1 MLRHTLLTTI
11 DARTKT
17 SYRTVHHK
25 PHPPYNWLTREQR
38 LHIALYCDKVL
49 NARHTLPTTD
59 WRQNKDF
66 IKQCIA
72 IKYWMLDTPSL
83 QLIDA
88 RTKTSY
94 RTVHHK
100 PHPPYNWLTPEQRL
114 HIALY
119 CDKVLNARP
128 TLLKTDWRQNKDF
141 IQNCTPQATPFLQ
154 QFDPEQRL
162 HIALYCDK
170 VLNARH
176 TLFTTIDART
186 KTSYRTVHHKPHPP
200 YNWLTPEQRLHIALY
215 CDKVLNARHTLLT
228 TIDARTKTS
237 YRTVH
242 HKPHPSYNWL
252 TPEQRLHIAQY
263 WDKILNARHT
273 LPTTDWRQN
282 KDFIKQCIVI
292 KYWMLDT
299 PSLQLIYIGT
309 KTSYRTVHHKP
320 HPSYNWLMPEQRL
333 HIAQYWDK
341 YWMLDTPSLQ
351 LIDVR
356 TKTSYS
362 TVLGWTIEC

>member
-1 MLRHTLLTTI
+1 MLDTPSLKLIDARTKTSYRTVHHKPHPPYNWLTREQRLHIALYCDKVLNARHTLLTTI

-38 LHIALYCDKVL
+38 LHIAQYCDKVL

-114 HIALY
+114 HTELY
-119 CDKVLNARP
+119 TTSH
-128 TLLKTDWRQNKDF
+128 TLLTTDWRQNKDF
-141 IQNCTPQATPFLQ
+141 ILHCIAIKYWMLDTPSLK
-154 QFDPEQRL
+154 L
-162 HIALYCDK
+162 
-170 VLNARH
+170 
-176 TLFTTIDART
+176 
-186 KTSYRTVHHKPHPP
+186 
-200 YNWLTPEQRLHIALY
+200 
-215 CDKVLNARHTLLT
+215 
-228 TIDARTKTS
+228 IDARTKTS

-242 HKPHPSYNWL
+242 HKPHPSYNRL
-252 TPEQRLHIAQY
+252 T
-263 WDKILNARHT
+263 
-273 LPTTDWRQN
+273 QN
-282 KDFIKQCIVI
+282 KDFI
-292 KYWMLDT
+292 
-299 PSLQLIYIGT
+299 
-309 KTSYRTVHHKP
+309 
-320 HPSYNWLMPEQRL
+320 
-333 HIAQYWDK
+333 
-341 YWMLDTPSLQ
+341 
-351 LIDVR
+351 
-356 TKTSYS
+356 
-362 TVLGWTIEC
+362 

>member
-1 MLRHTLLTTI
+1 MYCDKVLNARHTLLTTDWRQNKDFIQNCTPQATPSLQLIDARTKTSYRTVHHKPHPPYNWLTPEQRLHIALYCDKVLNARHTLLTTI
-11 DARTKT
+11 DARKKT

-154 QFDPEQRL
+154 Q
-162 HIALYCDK
+162 
-170 VLNARH
+170 
-176 TLFTTIDART
+176 ID
-186 KTSYRTVHHKPHPP
+186 
-200 YNWLTPEQRLHIALY
+200 
-215 CDKVLNARHTLLT
+215 
-228 TIDARTKTS
+228 
-237 YRTVH
+237 
-242 HKPHPSYNWL
+242 
-252 TPEQRLHIAQY
+252 PEQRLHIAQY

-273 LPTTDWRQN
+273 LPTTDWREN
-282 KDFIKQCIVI
+282 NDFI
-292 KYWMLDT
+292 
-299 PSLQLIYIGT
+299 
-309 KTSYRTVHHKP
+309 
-320 HPSYNWLMPEQRL
+320 
-333 HIAQYWDK
+333 
-341 YWMLDTPSLQ
+341 
-351 LIDVR
+351 
-356 TKTSYS
+356 
-362 TVLGWTIEC
+362 

>member
-1 MLRHTLLTTI
+1 
-11 DARTKT
+11 
-17 SYRTVHHK
+17 
-25 PHPPYNWLTREQR
+25 
-38 LHIALYCDKVL
+38 
-49 NARHTLPTTD
+49 
-59 WRQNKDF
+59 
-66 IKQCIA
+66 
-72 IKYWMLDTPSL
+72 MLDTPSL
-83 QLIDA
+83 KLIDA

-94 RTVHHK
+94 RTVNHK
-100 PHPPYNWLTPEQRL
+100 PHTPYNWLT
-114 HIALY
+114 
-119 CDKVLNARP
+119 
-128 TLLKTDWRQNKDF
+128 
-141 IQNCTPQATPFLQ
+141 
-154 QFDPEQRL
+154 PEQRL